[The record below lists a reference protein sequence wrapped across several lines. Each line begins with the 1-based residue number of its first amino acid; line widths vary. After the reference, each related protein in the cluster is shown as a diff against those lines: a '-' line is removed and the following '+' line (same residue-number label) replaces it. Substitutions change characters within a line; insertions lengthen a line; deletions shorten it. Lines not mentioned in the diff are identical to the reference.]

1 MRKTRRITTLIVVLP
16 MLALALGSY
25 LYLVRVSRECAAR
38 LPGILSKAASERI
51 DGDIAIGKVA
61 VSPFGILLSNIVV
74 SEKANEGR
82 EIIRIPRMRIAC
94 RIADVLRGADP
105 ARSIKRIDVLK
116 PTVFLERAPNGRW
129 NVLQLLKPP
138 KPGRG
143 LKYGGEVCVQ
153 SARVLVRDLKPNPAK
168 PMDNR
173 LADVSALVD
182 FSKPSVAKFSIWGK
196 GQPKRFGRFLVRGDY
211 YLVTHAYAAE
221 IEIADGNARYFS
233 TYPWRIG
240 VDVLSGKAGAGIRL
254 SKAAKEKPIKYA
266 ALIKVRDASI
276 GFHQIRRPVQDVS
289 GDVYIQDGSASMKLD
304 GNLGSSP
311 LSVSGDI
318 LDFKRPRLA
327 LELNSRRA
335 DFTEVA
341 RLAGYGKQLKK
352 VKLPGHGIVRGYV
365 YGPPKS
371 LAVDFDVRVPSVSS
385 GGIVGRDVFVRG
397 TYANRRINIR
407 QAFAQT
413 CGGRVYAGGLI
424 VLSADPS
431 AVFSGRAAH
440 LKLDQIP
447 ALREHGLGVTS
458 TGGFSASIGRGHS
471 SARYQGS
478 ISDIKFAGLKFENGN
493 LDLAYNDG
501 EFSIREL
508 SARTLGGLI
517 AFSGKINPSGQL
529 DLNASGAD
537 INLAKVRDMYWK
549 SPTVGRAYFAGRI
562 TGTLKSPVFQGEVG
576 AYRMMVAGVRAER
589 IAGKIIAGRSKV
601 VLDNFIVYSY
611 SGTLAISGSVTN
623 ALAKTP
629 TVNLTAKADSLDV
642 GAAAGYVGDSSGLEG
657 GRLFGELSLV
667 GSMANPTADGSLR
680 IEGASYRDIPV
691 DALDARIGYK
701 AGSLAIRDLIMRS
714 GDSAISASG
723 ELSADDKIAVKFES
737 KHLALGTISGL
748 FRPYASIAGDAV
760 LTGSIAGT
768 TSDPRVDVSIECDN
782 PAINSQK
789 FKHLSAKA
797 SFEGDT
803 FSLSDLTLSDAQGQY
818 LIPMISYNSASKV
831 MECTARIQDGQAN
844 KVLALFD
851 RSPALGKTEGPLTRL
866 PSPFTGIVNGEVSG
880 RVQFT
885 GQGAVPDLR
894 AELNV
899 ADMKL
904 GLDAFQALSVKGYWQ
919 KDSARLEKIEAVSGD
934 MKISGQGSLGP
945 ADVLD
950 LQLKGESLDV
960 GTICRWLD
968 IPQNFSGKADVT
980 IVASG
985 TSRAPSSDIVVKIAD
1000 PVIKG
1005 TKFDRL
1011 ESHLTLREGPFAPSQ
1026 GEQAW
1031 AGSRMNISDLTLTV
1045 GDRNLRLSGYLPL
1058 DRRSLTIPKDGP
1070 LSLRAILDG
1079 ESLAILSKFSGI
1091 AAETG
1096 ASGAFDGS
1104 VKLTGTVKSPKLEGT
1119 LVWSDG
1125 RVQIPRLNSPLDRIS
1140 AKMSLAGDTITI
1152 ERLTGSSTEGG
1163 TFDVAGKVSLADL
1176 KPDLDLQ
1183 IQTSGLGISGRNFT
1197 NIYGEDVRVKLDGK
1211 ASITGG
1217 WRMPL
1222 ILGNVEV
1229 PDGSVALP
1237 SKPAKKGKPI
1247 ETRGFDPR
1255 FDIKASLGRNMRFGA
1270 ARLKSPMYGNLSVGG
1285 SLSSPVVEGN
1295 LDVSGGTIIFPMRR
1309 MKLMPGSMISLR
1321 TSPSKQIDVLVDV
1334 RAQTRMPAV
1343 SQFGQ
1348 RRRYTVT
1355 MVAQGPLDHLSP
1367 QFESSPPDLTEQ
1379 QIVGLLAGESEL
1391 ARVFAQGGP
1400 TNLARDISEVFSAAL
1415 MPSVFEPI
1423 EETFENTLG
1432 LEEFAIEMGYRE
1444 PLMLTIGQRL
1454 VDGLYLDYSAVFGAR
1469 PDYADSAYEL
1479 KLSYRFKRGIELGI
1493 TTDQNRTA
1501 TIGVEGKLRF

>member
-1 MRKTRRITTLIVVLP
+1 MRKAWRVTNLIVALP

-25 LYLVRVSRECAAR
+25 LYLAKVSRECAAR

-51 DGDIAIGKVA
+51 DGDIAIGKA
-61 VSPFGILLSNIVV
+61 AFSPSGILLSDIVV
-74 SEKANEGR
+74 SEKGNRGKTVV
-82 EIIRIPRMRIAC
+82 RIPSIMIAC
-94 RIADVLRGADP
+94 RIADLLKGADP
-105 ARSIKRIDVLK
+105 TRSIKTIEVLK
-116 PTVFLERAPNGRW
+116 PTVFLERASNGRW

-138 KPGRG
+138 KPGRA
-143 LKYGGEVCVQ
+143 LKYAGQVRVQ
-153 SARVLVRDLKPNPAK
+153 SARVVVRDLKPNPAK

-173 LADVSALVD
+173 LSDVSALVD
-182 FSKPSVAKFSIWGK
+182 FSKPSAAKFSIWGK

-211 YLVTHAYAAE
+211 YLVTHAYSAE
-221 IEIADGNARYFS
+221 IQIADGNARYFS

-240 VDVLSGKAGAGIRL
+240 VDVLSGKADAGIRL
-254 SKAAKEKPIKYA
+254 SKTAKEKPIKYA

-276 GFHQIRRPVQDVS
+276 GFHQIRRPVQNVS
-289 GDVYIQDGSASMKLD
+289 GDVYIQDGTASMKLD

-327 LELNSRRA
+327 LELNSRKA
-335 DFTEVA
+335 DFIEVA
-341 RLAGYGKQLKK
+341 RITGYAEQLRR

-365 YGPPKS
+365 YGPPGS

-397 TYANRRINIR
+397 TYANRRISIR

-413 CGGRVYAGGLI
+413 CGGRVYAGGLV
-424 VLSADPS
+424 VLSDSPS
-431 AVFSGRAAH
+431 AELSGRVAH

-447 ALREHGLGVTS
+447 TLREHGLRITS
-458 TGGFSASIGRGHS
+458 TGGFSASIGSGHS

-478 ISDIKFAGLKFENGN
+478 ISDIKYGGLRFENGS
-493 LDLAYNDG
+493 LDLAYSDG
-501 EFSIREL
+501 EVSIREL
-508 SARTLGGLI
+508 SARTLDGLI
-517 AFSGKINPSGQL
+517 AFSGKMSRKGQL
-529 DLNASGAD
+529 NLDASGAD

-549 SPTVGRAYFAGRI
+549 SPTVGRAYFTGQI
-562 TGTLKSPVFQGEVG
+562 TGTLESPVFAGEVG
-576 AYRMMVAGVRAER
+576 AYRVMVAGVRAER
-589 IAGKIIAGRSKV
+589 IAGNITAGRSKI
-601 VLDNFIVYSY
+601 VLDNLVLYDY
-611 SGTLAISGSVTN
+611 PGTLAISGSV
-623 ALAKTP
+623 ASPLAETP
-629 TVNLTAKADSLDV
+629 TLNLTAKAESLDV
-642 GAAAGYVGDSSGLEG
+642 GGAAGYFGDSFALEG
-657 GRLFGELSLV
+657 GRLSGELTLM
-667 GSMANPTADGSLR
+667 GTMANPTADGSLR
-680 IEGASYRDIPV
+680 IEGGTYRDMPV
-691 DALDARIGYK
+691 DALETRIAYK
-701 AGSLAIRDLIMRS
+701 AGSLTIRDLSVRS
-714 GDSAISASG
+714 GDSSISASG

-737 KHLALGTISGL
+737 KHLTLSTISGL

-768 TSDPRVDVSIECDN
+768 TGDPRVDVLLVCDN
-782 PAINSQK
+782 PAMNAQK

-803 FSLSDLTLSDAQGQY
+803 FSLSDLTLSDARGQY
-818 LIPMISYNSASKV
+818 VIPSFSYNSASKV
-831 MECTARIQDGQAN
+831 MEFTARIQDGQAD

-851 RSPALGKTEGPLTRL
+851 RSPALGKTEGSLAGL
-866 PSPFTGIVNGEVSG
+866 PSPFTGVVNGEVSG

-885 GQGAVPDLR
+885 DQGAVPDLQ

-899 ADMKL
+899 TDMKL
-904 GLDAFQALSVKGYWQ
+904 GLDTFQALSVKGYWQ

-945 ADVLD
+945 ADVLV

-1011 ESHLTLREGPFAPSQ
+1011 ESHLSLREGPFAPSQ

-1031 AGSRMNISDLTLTV
+1031 AGSRINISDLTLTV
-1045 GDRNLRLSGYLPL
+1045 GNRNLRLSGYLPL
-1058 DRRSLTIPKDGP
+1058 DRRSLTVPKDGP
-1070 LSLRAILDG
+1070 LLLQAILDG
-1079 ESLAILSKFSGI
+1079 ESLAILSKLTGI

-1104 VKLTGTVKSPKLEGT
+1104 VKLTGTVESPKLEGT
-1119 LVWSDG
+1119 LAWSDG
-1125 RVQIPRLNSPLDRIS
+1125 RVQIPRLNSPLDKIS

-1152 ERLTGSSTEGG
+1152 EQLTGSSTEGG
-1163 TFDVAGKVSLADL
+1163 RFDIAGKVSLADL
-1176 KPDLDLQ
+1176 KPELDLQ
-1183 IQTSGLGISGRNFT
+1183 IKTSGLGISGRNFT
-1197 NIYGEDVRVKLDGK
+1197 NLYGEDVRVKLDGK
-1211 ASITGG
+1211 ASITEG
-1217 WRMPL
+1217 WRTPL
-1222 ILGNVEV
+1222 ISGNVEI

-1247 ETRGFDPR
+1247 EMRGFDPR
-1255 FDIKASLGRNMRFGA
+1255 FDIEASLGRNVRFGA
-1270 ARLKSPMYGNLSVGG
+1270 ARLKNPMYGNLSVGG
-1285 SLSSPVVEGN
+1285 SLSSPIVEGT
-1295 LDVSGGTIIFPMRR
+1295 LDVSGGTIIFPMSR
-1309 MKLMPGSMISLR
+1309 MKLTPGSMISLR

-1355 MVAQGPLDHLSP
+1355 MVAQGPLDHLDP

-1379 QIVGLLAGESEL
+1379 QIVGLLAGEGEL
-1391 ARVFAQGGP
+1391 ERMFAQGGP
-1400 TNLARDISEVFSAAL
+1400 ANLAEVFSTAL
-1415 MPSVFEPI
+1415 MPSVFAPI
-1423 EETFENTLG
+1423 EEAFENTLG
-1432 LEEFAIEMGYRE
+1432 LEEFALEMGYRQ

-1454 VDGLYLDYSAVFGAR
+1454 VDGLYLDYSAALGAR
-1469 PDYADSAYEL
+1469 ADYADSAYEL